1 MIFFDAEQHNFSENR
16 TDLVKFNDFEYIFS
30 PDQGILSI
38 KGKALSKLKNEVV
51 VLEPSKKFKSYLI
64 NNALGELG

>member
-38 KGKALSKLKNEVV
+38 NGKALSKLKNEVV
-51 VLEPSKKFKSYLI
+51 VL
-64 NNALGELG
+64 